1 MSKKKYKRNC
11 LCGEGKRFSKR
22 SQEQRRRQN
31 KVDDSGSTLIFR
43 GNIKIFLTGENGR
56 KSCSRKK
63 KEEEKRGSDCKW
75 LPTQTRTALVRW
87 TRVQQGPQVSQQRHS
102 FNLYQLL
109 LIRKPYCAWLIKWV
123 VKRKFA
129 WYSVSISWYCLVL
142 GGTGSAK
149 GLYACIYWK
158 SGDLVGCY
166 QMPHR
171 HTDRQQNIGLLSL
184 SPV

>member
-31 KVDDSGSTLIFR
+31 KVDDSGLTLIFR
-43 GNIKIFLTGENGR
+43 GDIKIFLTGENGR
-56 KSCSRKK
+56 KSWSRNFTWTEGARGGGKVAKK
-63 KEEEKRGSDCKW
+63 KEEDKWGSDCKW

-109 LIRKPYCAWLIKWV
+109 LISKPSILCVTHQMSRKKRIWLELGQYK
-123 VKRKFA
+123 
-129 WYSVSISWYCLVL
+129 LVL
-142 GGTGSAK
+142 LGIR
-149 GLYACIYWK
+149 C
-158 SGDLVGCY
+158 
-166 QMPHR
+166 
-171 HTDRQQNIGLLSL
+171 
-184 SPV
+184 

>member
-1 MSKKKYKRNC
+1 MSRYKRNC

-31 KVDDSGSTLIFR
+31 KVDDSGLTLIFR

-87 TRVQQGPQVSQQRHS
+87 TRVQQGPQVSQKNA
-102 FNLYQLL
+102 FNLYQPLL
-109 LIRKPYCAWLIKWV
+109 KTRPSRLCVTHQMSRK
-123 VKRKFA
+123 KRFFQLA
-129 WYSVSISWYCLVL
+129 EMCL
-142 GGTGSAK
+142 K
-149 GLYACIYWK
+149 
-158 SGDLVGCY
+158 
-166 QMPHR
+166 R
-171 HTDRQQNIGLLSL
+171 
-184 SPV
+184 